1 VLGRD
6 ELNPLAGREVDVNA
20 QFGALELS
28 VDKDW
33 LRLRGAMLYASGDDD
48 PRDGTARGFDAILDV
63 PAFAGGVFSFWNR
76 ESIRLTGTG
85 VALMPPN
92 SFLPNL
98 RSSKDE
104 GQANYVNPGL
114 LLFHAGADVELTPKL
129 RGFANANFMRFEHTE
144 PLELLLFQA
153 PIDPW
158 MGADYSLGFQYRPP
172 LTENMTVTT
181 GFSALTPWAGLRRI
195 YQDKTVFGVFVQMR
209 LLF

>member
-1 VLGRD
+1 
-6 ELNPLAGREVDVNA
+6 VDVNA
-20 QFGALELS
+20 QLAALELS
-28 VDKDW
+28 IDKDW
-33 LRLRGAMLYASGDDD
+33 LRLRGAALYASGDDD

-63 PAFAGGVFSFWNR
+63 PAFAGGIFSFWNR

-114 LLFHAGADVELTPKL
+114 LLFHAGTDFELTPKL
-129 RGFANANFMRFEHTE
+129 RSFVNANFMRFEHTE

-158 MGADYSLGFQYRPP
+158 MGADYSVGFQYRPP
-172 LTENMTVTT
+172 LTENMIVTT
-181 GFSALTPWAGLRRI
+181 GFSALTPWEGLRRI
-195 YQDKTVFGVFVQMR
+195 YQEKTVFAVFMQMR
-209 LLF
+209 LQF